1 MRTLV
6 QHNPNMLNAVLQE
19 IGSTNPQHLELISKN
34 QDAFIR
40 LINEPNSRGGDMRMK
55 ISIKSM
61 TGKTFSLDVRP
72 SNSVGEVKCLIWDK
86 EGMPPDQMRLV
97 FNSEQLQDDD
107 RTLSDYNIEKDSVL
121 HLLLKIRGC

>member
-40 LINEPNSRGGDMRMK
+40 LINEPDSRGGDVRMK